1 MINKKYIVLGTLITL
16 TTLSVGGYV
25 MTQNNNSDKTNNEIT
40 QNSHPINDI
49 ANSLTT
55 EENKK
60 PEQKEES
67 KIEEKANETKNEDSN
82 KNEKEKLKPKEETTK
97 NTQKQVK
104 EKQKDNY
111 ATKKKENNKSTSS
124 SQNTKKPTN
133 NNTQTNKKLY
143 NAIVINGH
151 TIKLTNHYMK
161 YYKGDGEIPL
171 NQNLTLMNENYFGDG
186 KNTYIAGHNPGG
198 NFRILARNLYNGAK
212 MTVYDKNGVSRT
224 LTMHLYTIF
233 GADQYGANSD
243 TAKINKMY
251 DEPGDGVF
259 VQFCSNRGMEVWYGR

>member
-1 MINKKYIVLGTLITL
+1 MIDKKYIILGTLITL
-16 TTLSVGGYV
+16 TTLSAGGYV
-25 MTQNNNSDKTNNEIT
+25 MTHNNNNDKINNEIT
-40 QNSHPINDI
+40 QNSHPVNEI

-60 PEQKEES
+60 PEQKEET
-67 KIEEKANETKNEDSN
+67 KIEEKTTETKKEDSN
-82 KNEKEKLKPKEETTK
+82 KNETEKIKSKEETTK

-111 ATKKKENNKSTSS
+111 VTKKKENNKSTSS
-124 SQNTKKPTN
+124 SQNTKKST

>member
-1 MINKKYIVLGTLITL
+1 
-16 TTLSVGGYV
+16 
-25 MTQNNNSDKTNNEIT
+25 
-40 QNSHPINDI
+40 
-49 ANSLTT
+49 
-55 EENKK
+55 
-60 PEQKEES
+60 
-67 KIEEKANETKNEDSN
+67 
-82 KNEKEKLKPKEETTK
+82 
-97 NTQKQVK
+97 
-104 EKQKDNY
+104 
-111 ATKKKENNKSTSS
+111 
-124 SQNTKKPTN
+124 
-133 NNTQTNKKLY
+133 
-143 NAIVINGH
+143 
-151 TIKLTNHYMK
+151 MK

-259 VQFCSNRGMEVWYGR
+259 V

>member
-1 MINKKYIVLGTLITL
+1 MIDKKYIILGTLITL
-16 TTLSVGGYV
+16 TTLSAGGYV
-25 MTQNNNSDKTNNEIT
+25 MTQNNHSEKTNNEIT
-40 QNSHPINDI
+40 QNSHPVNEI

-60 PEQKEES
+60 TEQKEET
-67 KIEEKANETKNEDSN
+67 KIKEKTTEEDSN
-82 KNEKEKLKPKEETTK
+82 TKEKEKTKPKEETTK

-111 ATKKKENNKSTSS
+111 VTKKKENNKSTSS
-124 SQNTKKPTN
+124 SQNTKKSTN

>member
-40 QNSHPINDI
+40 QNASINDM

-60 PEQKEES
+60 PEQKE
-67 KIEEKANETKNEDSN
+67 DSN
-82 KNEKEKLKPKEETTK
+82 TKGKEKIKDKEETTK
-97 NTQKQVK
+97 NTQKQVE
-104 EKQKDNY
+104 EKQKNNY
-111 ATKKKENNKSTSS
+111 VAKKKENNKSTSS

-143 NAIVINGH
+143 NSIVINGH

-259 VQFCSNRGMEVWYGR
+259 V

>member
-16 TTLSVGGYV
+16 TTLSAGGYV

-49 ANSLTT
+49 ANSLIT

-60 PEQKEES
+60 PEQKEE
-67 KIEEKANETKNEDSN
+67 TKKEDSN
-82 KNEKEKLKPKEETTK
+82 KNETEKIKSKEETTK

-111 ATKKKENNKSTSS
+111 VTKKKENNKSTSS
-124 SQNTKKPTN
+124 SQNTKKSTN

-233 GADQYGANSD
+233 GADQYGANSN

>member
-49 ANSLTT
+49 ANSLTN

-60 PEQKEES
+60 PEQKEET
-67 KIEEKANETKNEDSN
+67 KIEEKATETKNEDSN

-111 ATKKKENNKSTSS
+111 VTKKKENNKSTSS
-124 SQNTKKPTN
+124 SQNTKKPT